1 MSVERVNLLT
11 DGGIP
16 EDCSLLILNEPDQ
29 DLADDE
35 LDMILN
41 YLAEGGQVIYNMA
54 GELVDLPNF
63 NAPVRRLW
71 NAGGGR
77 HDRGHLP
84 GLSEQPLSV
93 LRAGGHLCGCGQQP
107 HK

>member
-1 MSVERVNLLT
+1 
-11 DGGIP
+11 
-16 EDCSLLILNEPDQ
+16 
-29 DLADDE
+29 
-35 LDMILN
+35 MILN

-63 NAPVRRLW
+63 NALCAAYGMQVADGMIADTSQGYQ
-71 NAGGGR
+71 NN
-77 HDRGHLP
+77 
-84 GLSEQPLSV
+84 PLSV

>member
-1 MSVERVNLLT
+1 
-11 DGGIP
+11 
-16 EDCSLLILNEPDQ
+16 
-29 DLADDE
+29 
-35 LDMILN
+35 MILN

-63 NAPVRRLW
+63 NALCAAYGMQV
-71 NAGGGR
+71 ADR

>member
-11 DGGIP
+11 MAA
-16 EDCSLLILNEPDQ
+16 SLRPFSPNSTSRP

-54 GELVDLPNF
+54 GEPVDPPNST
-63 NAPVRRLW
+63 PVRRLW
-71 NAGGGR
+71 NAGGGT
-77 HDRGHLP
+77 
-84 GLSEQPLSV
+84 
-93 LRAGGHLCGCGQQP
+93 A
-107 HK
+107 